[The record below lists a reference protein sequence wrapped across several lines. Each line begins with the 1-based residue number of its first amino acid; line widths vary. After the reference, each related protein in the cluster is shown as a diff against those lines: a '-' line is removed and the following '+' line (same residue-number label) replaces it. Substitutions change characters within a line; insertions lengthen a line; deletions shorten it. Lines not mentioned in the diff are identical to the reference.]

1 MSAWQLD
8 ERGFFRASRQSR
20 TRSLRGVPA
29 KFLKKK
35 KKSLDGSFSILGRA
49 NLSRKAIGF
58 LLLRSFEGNSESITK
73 TPRSWQLDISALKAE
88 TMVAG
93 SYLTNLQP
101 DPRIQAS
108 IVQEKG

>member
-8 ERGFFRASRQSR
+8 ERGFFRASRQSP

-35 KKSLDGSFSILGRA
+35 SLNGSFSIFGRA